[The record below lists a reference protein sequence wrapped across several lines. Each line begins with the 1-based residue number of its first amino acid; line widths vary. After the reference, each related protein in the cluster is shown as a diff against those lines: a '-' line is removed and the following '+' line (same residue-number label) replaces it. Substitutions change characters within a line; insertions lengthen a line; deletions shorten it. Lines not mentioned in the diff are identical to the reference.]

1 MNQQRLLDPNLHKII
16 SRCYINK
23 RRPDRYEIFVVY
35 ADGARESIWTYS
47 PTRYDFEHYEFIG
60 KNKLEAVFHCDRKEP
75 RSLQIF

>member
-1 MNQQRLLDPNLHKII
+1 MNQQHLLDPNLHKII